1 MSSRKKTAAIAF
13 VILLTLSMAA
23 SMMLFPNTEAHTP
36 PWQVPT
42 YAYISV
48 APNPVGVG
56 QAVTVVFWLD
66 KVPIGAEGVWGSRW
80 HNMKVTVTKP
90 DGTTETVITRDS
102 DANGGASTSYT
113 PTQLGIYK
121 FDFTYPGQVAQNENP
136 YPFPAVRIPLG
147 LDYVNDTFLPSSAST
162 TLTVQQ
168 EPIGSAYGAAP
179 LPTQYWSRPINS
191 MNREWASI
199 GGNWLGLGVTS
210 FGTTGLYA
218 DETGGTTASGGN
230 FDPYSTAPNSAH
242 VMWTL
247 PVAFGGQIGGEFG
260 TTDTGLY
267 ATGTAYEAKFSTV
280 IINGVLYYTE
290 YPGAG
295 NNPVGLKAVDLRTGA
310 TVWERNITT
319 PLRFGMVINYI
330 TGDQYGA
337 HAYLFC
343 VPATVGFIPYP
354 PGTNWEMYDAMT
366 GAWILNIAN
375 VSSGT
380 LVEGPNGELLSYT
393 ISGGNLRMWNIT
405 RCMAAAEQKY
415 LTFTLYSGQEIWR
428 PPQGATIDWN
438 AGYQWSAPVATNIS
452 GVPISPSL
460 GITKVKNGVVLTTA
474 SPGGI
479 MIGPPGGSQLGYRI
493 DAGYSADTGQLL
505 WGPVNRTLTPFTT
518 QVLSAGE
525 GKYAEYT
532 QQSMTWICYDLKTG
546 QKLWGPTTPV
556 NSSWAYYDFTA
567 PSVFGYGNLY
577 SWGLS
582 GRLYCYD
589 ANTGQV
595 KWTWYAGDAGF
606 DTPYGTWP
614 LGTWSAHHILV
625 DGKLYIRAGHDYTP
639 PVFKGAKLYCINA
652 TTGEEIWDSLS
663 FDIVSSPAVMDGYM
677 VWDNGYDNQ
686 IYCYG
691 KGPSAMTVAA
701 QQFDSAIVIRG
712 SVIDKSAGTQQATQ
726 AALFPNGVPCVSDA
740 SMSRFMEAVYQQQ
753 PTPTNT
759 TGVPVSISVLDSN
772 GNFRQIGAATS
783 DGSGMFTFT
792 WTPDIPG
799 DFTVVANFAG
809 SESYYPSYA
818 ETSFYVG
825 APAPTA
831 APITTAAPSM
841 ADLYFVPS
849 VIAIIVVI
857 IIGFAVLAVLM
868 LRKRP

>member
-1 MSSRKKTAAIAF
+1 MEKKRKMSDKNKTAAIAI
-13 VILLTLSMAA
+13 VILLTLGMTA
-23 SMMLFPNTEAHTP
+23 SMIIVPTANAHTP

-90 DGTTETVITRDS
+90 DGTTDTVITRDS

-113 PTQLGIYK
+113 PTQIGTYK
-121 FDFTYPGQVAQNENP
+121 FDFAYPGQVALNENP
-136 YPFPAVRIPLG
+136 YPYPIVRIPLG

-168 EPIGSAYGAAP
+168 EPVGTAYGAAP
-179 LPTQYWSRPINS
+179 LPTQYWTRPINS

-247 PVAFGGQIGGEFG
+247 PVAFGGQVGGEFG

-295 NNPVGLKAVDLRTGA
+295 NNPVGLKAVNLRTGA

-319 PLRFGMVINYI
+319 PLRLGMVINYI

-393 ISGGNLRMWNIT
+393 ISGGLLRMWNIT
-405 RCMAAAEQKY
+405 KCMAAAEQKY

-460 GITKVKNGVVLTTA
+460 GITKVKDGVVLATA

-479 MIGPPGGSQLGYRI
+479 MIGPPGGL
-493 DAGYSADTGQLL
+493 
-505 WGPVNRTLTPFTT
+505 N
-518 QVLSAGE
+518 
-525 GKYAEYT
+525 
-532 QQSMTWICYDLKTG
+532 
-546 QKLWGPTTPV
+546 
-556 NSSWAYYDFTA
+556 
-567 PSVFGYGNLY
+567 
-577 SWGLS
+577 
-582 GRLYCYD
+582 
-589 ANTGQV
+589 
-595 KWTWYAGDAGF
+595 
-606 DTPYGTWP
+606 
-614 LGTWSAHHILV
+614 
-625 DGKLYIRAGHDYTP
+625 
-639 PVFKGAKLYCINA
+639 
-652 TTGEEIWDSLS
+652 
-663 FDIVSSPAVMDGYM
+663 
-677 VWDNGYDNQ
+677 
-686 IYCYG
+686 
-691 KGPSAMTVAA
+691 
-701 QQFDSAIVIRG
+701 
-712 SVIDKSAGTQQATQ
+712 
-726 AALFPNGVPCVSDA
+726 
-740 SMSRFMEAVYQQQ
+740 
-753 PTPTNT
+753 
-759 TGVPVSISVLDSN
+759 
-772 GNFRQIGAATS
+772 
-783 DGSGMFTFT
+783 
-792 WTPDIPG
+792 
-799 DFTVVANFAG
+799 
-809 SESYYPSYA
+809 
-818 ETSFYVG
+818 
-825 APAPTA
+825 
-831 APITTAAPSM
+831 
-841 ADLYFVPS
+841 
-849 VIAIIVVI
+849 
-857 IIGFAVLAVLM
+857 
-868 LRKRP
+868 